1 MPFFIKPFDTNKAL
15 CNGCHTKTSK
25 PKKKGLAFE
34 RKKCLAEKQDITK
47 RIQKKRKEKDWG
59 IGENERQQ
67 KKNLQGWILRSRAT
81 LWSMMHS
88 SAIPLKSG
96 RPMTR
101 SPWRE
106 NAIKG
111 MFKCTLLPWPLPKL
125 IQKRKKI
132 VLSDPVRQRRRQWQ
146 PTPVLLPGKSH
157 GWRSLIGCSPWGP

>member
-1 MPFFIKPFDTNKAL
+1 MQWLSHQNKQ
-15 CNGCHTKTSK
+15 T
-25 PKKKGLAFE
+25 KKKGFSIW
-34 RKKCLAEKQDITK
+34 KKEVLGWETRYNQKNT
-47 RIQKKRKEKDWG
+47 KKRKEKDWG

-157 GWRSLIGCSPWGP
+157 GWRSLVGCSPWGP